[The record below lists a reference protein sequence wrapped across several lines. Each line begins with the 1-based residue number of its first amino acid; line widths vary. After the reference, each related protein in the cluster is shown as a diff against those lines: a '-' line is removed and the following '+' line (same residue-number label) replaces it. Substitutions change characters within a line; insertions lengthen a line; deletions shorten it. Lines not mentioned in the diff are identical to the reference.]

1 MKELDI
7 LYSTHPAKFYM
18 CSAPAHRSCP
28 PVFIPIAKANK
39 VHFGNQEHIND
50 RTIVVKK

>member
-18 CSAPAHRSCP
+18 CSAPAHKSFH

-39 VHFGNQEHIND
+39 VHLGN
-50 RTIVVKK
+50 